1 MNKTY
6 VSIGS
11 GCASATLL
19 KNRSLRNQSY
29 PFDWIL
35 SHLQYVND
43 VIESLYTNNIDETVE
58 LFLNQEN
65 TSISS
70 TFVKHGDVDVSLK
83 YVDDFGNIHDQ
94 KFEAYQTV
102 THDSNLG
109 PEYPRHPYNSKYKVT
124 FPHDTIGEENKIKYT
139 TRLTRLKDLIL
150 NTDKFI
156 TFVYVSP
163 SSEDTHYTINGEPL
177 TLEASTQLNHLCEFL
192 ISKRGNF
199 EVVFIDSLKES
210 VILDNKINKVNVE
223 PFKNWFPMITKNKIE
238 F

>member
-70 TFVKHGDVDVSLK
+70 TFVKHG
-83 YVDDFGNIHDQ
+83 
-94 KFEAYQTV
+94 
-102 THDSNLG
+102 
-109 PEYPRHPYNSKYKVT
+109 
-124 FPHDTIGEENKIKYT
+124 
-139 TRLTRLKDLIL
+139 
-150 NTDKFI
+150 
-156 TFVYVSP
+156 
-163 SSEDTHYTINGEPL
+163 
-177 TLEASTQLNHLCEFL
+177 
-192 ISKRGNF
+192 
-199 EVVFIDSLKES
+199 
-210 VILDNKINKVNVE
+210 
-223 PFKNWFPMITKNKIE
+223 M
-238 F
+238 